1 LVATSLLGELKRRNV
16 FRAAAVYAAAAW
28 LLVQVATQVFPFF
41 HAPEWIVRWIVVA
54 AVAGL
59 GPFIAFAWF
68 YEFTPEGLKRQ
79 KDVEPD
85 ESIVHLTARRLDR
98 WIIVLLGFIALMLV
112 VNVFVQRKP
121 AAESGADPT
130 PEAAASN
137 SAAVPG
143 KSIAV
148 LPFEN
153 LSKDENNAYFAS
165 GMQDEILTRLA
176 GIHDLKVISRT
187 STAQYASQPP
197 NLKTVAEQ
205 LGVATVLEG
214 SVQKSG
220 EQVHINLQL
229 IDAHND
235 SHLWAQSYNRD
246 LKDIFAVEAEVA
258 QNVADALKA
267 QLVPTEAARVAA
279 VSTQNPVAYE
289 LYLRANSHANRA
301 YDQDV
306 LVPAELPPAITLYQQ
321 ALGADPQFALAAAAL
336 ARAHIT
342 MYFNAPDRTEAR
354 LTQAKT
360 AADRALALQPGLGEA
375 HHALA
380 LYYYWGHR
388 DYAAAVEQL
397 QLARQTLPNSGDVV
411 ILLAA
416 IARRQGHGADAIAGF
431 QQATLVDPRS
441 AFALDQLAFT
451 YAALRRYAEADRAF
465 AQAVAVT
472 RDPKDEQVTQALNT
486 VAWKGDLAPLR
497 AALAALE
504 PGSDAYT
511 GNLASLFL
519 LNWWSRD
526 YAAALSAGNTST
538 DNDWADQA
546 NISLPRMLYVAWA
559 RQAAGDAAKA
569 TEAYSLV
576 QKNAS
581 AALQQQPDVPE
592 LHLALAFA
600 DAGLGLKE
608 EAVREGKRGAEL
620 LPVSRDVLSG
630 SAMQVY
636 LAQVHVRVGDNN
648 AALDVLRSAMLQFSG
663 QFLSPALLK
672 LDPNWDPLRSDPRF
686 AQLLAPSDVPGEV
699 KVGQ

>member
-289 LYLRANSHANRA
+289 LYLHANSHANRA